1 MSESDLTALRPVQ
14 EKDLDLLLRWE
25 NDPEFMASADP
36 HRSYSRALLERYIQH
51 AADDLFAA
59 GQFRYIIEET
69 RSARAIGH
77 IDLYDLNTDHLRAAV
92 GILIAEKK
100 DRRKGHARRALDLIQ
115 QRAFEEYRL
124 HQLYAFV
131 SKSNHASIQLFEG
144 AGFSSSGELKQWVF
158 SQDGHQDVFVYQK
171 FHSP

>member
-1 MSESDLTALRPVQ
+1 MSESDLTALRPVR

-36 HRSYSRALLERYIQH
+36 HRAYSRALLERYIQY

-59 GQFRYIIEET
+59 GQFRYIIEEN

-100 DRRKGHARRALDLIQ
+100 DRRKGHARRALELIQ
-115 QRAFEEYRL
+115 QRAFEEHRL

-131 SKSNHASIQLFEG
+131 SKSNRASMKLFEG
-144 AGFSSSGELKQWVF
+144 AGFSASGELKQWVF
-158 SQDGHQDVFVYQK
+158 SADGHQDVFVYQK
-171 FHSP
+171 FNSP